1 MEAQL
6 LPDIRAEPKAE
17 GTNRRQ
23 PELTFP
29 GRSNRPHEPRRLPS
43 PNVDGEAH
51 SGRAR
56 TPHTEHWAHLLLRD
70 SGNQQLPIALTTLD
84 DPRSSSLAV
93 A

>member
-56 TPHTEHWAHLLLRD
+56 TPTQND
-70 SGNQQLPIALTTLD
+70 SGNQQRPIALTTLD